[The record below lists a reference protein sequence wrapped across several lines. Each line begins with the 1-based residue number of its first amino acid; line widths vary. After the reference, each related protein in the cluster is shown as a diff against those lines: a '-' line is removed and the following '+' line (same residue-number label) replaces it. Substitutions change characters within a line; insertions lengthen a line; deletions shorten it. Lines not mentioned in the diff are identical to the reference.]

1 MFCVGYKMYCVLCV
15 MQSNRLASCADD
27 AGPRP
32 ALKRGGSMEKPD
44 KGLPRERSLTSLPE
58 ESAVVTPKFWRHFQ
72 RMLGLLYLRTP
83 LLVSRIAV

>member
-1 MFCVGYKMYCVLCV
+1 
-15 MQSNRLASCADD
+15 
-27 AGPRP
+27 
-32 ALKRGGSMEKPD
+32 MEKPD